1 MDDIEA
7 TATRR
12 MSRKAWAY
20 YFSASDDLF
29 SKRLNDT
36 TLLSHPVN
44 IPFYVSPVAQA
55 RLGHPDG
62 GLGIAQACA
71 KYGVCHII
79 SNAASQ
85 SPEQTCAAA
94 LPTQIFGWQLYV
106 HVNRQK
112 SEDMLARI
120 SKIPAIKFLVLI
132 RLLPPQGTSYWGAM
146 GGEPFPMM
154 DMYGCIPGSNAAIGY
169 NKQNRAIAGHKNSVI
184 HVAYMAC
191 LLPPQ
196 GTSYWG
202 AMGGEPFPMMD
213 MSRQDEGLVGLHPSI
228 VQQKLFNDLPDEEA
242 EYWVSKLIL
251 ISFNALRDQTM
262 QVETWR
268 YIRSSYLITG
278 NDAAGPAQFQEALVE
293 TADRESF
300 DRVETIDAGHSAF
313 HKKPIELAN
322 FLRKAAGEIL

>member
-7 TATRR
+7 MATRR

-20 YFSASDDLF
+20 YFSASDDRF
-29 SKRLNDT
+29 SKRLNELVYKLILLRPRMFVDVTKCDIST

-44 IPFYVSPVAQA
+44 IPFYVSSVAQA

-106 HVNRQK
+106 HVSRQK

-154 DMYGCIPGSNAAIGY
+154 DM
-169 NKQNRAIAGHKNSVI
+169 SV
-184 HVAYMAC
+184 
-191 LLPPQ
+191 
-196 GTSYWG
+196 S
-202 AMGGEPFPMMD
+202 
-213 MSRQDEGLVGLHPSI
+213 S
-228 VQQKLFNDLPDEEA
+228 
-242 EYWVSKLIL
+242 
-251 ISFNALRDQTM
+251 SFNIGL
-262 QVETWR
+262 
-268 YIRSSYLITG
+268 LI
-278 NDAAGPAQFQEALVE
+278 AA
-293 TADRESF
+293 
-300 DRVETIDAGHSAF
+300 
-313 HKKPIELAN
+313 
-322 FLRKAAGEIL
+322 